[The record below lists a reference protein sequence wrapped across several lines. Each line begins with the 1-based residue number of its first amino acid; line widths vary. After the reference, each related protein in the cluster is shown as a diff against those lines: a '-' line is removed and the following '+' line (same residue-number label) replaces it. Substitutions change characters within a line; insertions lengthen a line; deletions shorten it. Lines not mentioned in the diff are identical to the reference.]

1 MSKSLEFSLYSPPPS
16 KEEIQVCLADGE
28 RRLTQLYFALY
39 LLVALFICEF
49 VAFHVSDSVNVK
61 FALGAVMFVTIV
73 TFVLTLP
80 ARMSLKMGH
89 DWNVSDTR
97 RLDPEE
103 CKEALEY
110 RKQSP
115 SVDEYLDKVVALGR
129 EATVRELQLFR
140 IEKNQREEKAVKQSL
155 YGEKLPC

>member
-16 KEEIQVCLADGE
+16 KEDIKICLANGE

-39 LLVALFICEF
+39 LLVALFLCEF
-49 VAFHVSDSVNVK
+49 IAFNVSNGVNAK
-61 FALGAVMFVTIV
+61 LAFGTIMFVTVVI
-73 TFVLTLP
+73 FVFTMP
-80 ARMSLKMGH
+80 ARMSLKLEH
-89 DWNVSDTR
+89 DWNLRDTR
-97 RLDPEE
+97 CLDPEE
-103 CKEALEY
+103 CKQALEY

-115 SVDEYLDKVVALGR
+115 LVDEYLNTVVALGR

-140 IEKNQREEKAVKQSL
+140 IEKIQREDKAVKQSL